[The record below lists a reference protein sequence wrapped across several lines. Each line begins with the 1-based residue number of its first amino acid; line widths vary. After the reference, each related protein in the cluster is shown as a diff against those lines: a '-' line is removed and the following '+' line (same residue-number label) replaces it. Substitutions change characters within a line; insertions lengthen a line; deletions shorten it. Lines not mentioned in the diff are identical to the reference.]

1 MYVSLMDENV
11 RRMERARLFA
21 EKKWPQ
27 EEDEEYLDEEEED
40 EEDFDEDEDEDEE

>member
-27 EEDEEYLDEEEED
+27 EEDEE
-40 EEDFDEDEDEDEE
+40 DFDEYEDEDEE